1 MTLDQTAPELWHA
14 PTDGPALAVLS
25 AVQAAVPVVTTDR
38 LTLRAPRVS
47 DFDAY
52 AAIFTSDR
60 AVYMDGPYDRER
72 AWLDFCQAVASWV
85 LRGVGLYTITRTDT
99 QAIAGF
105 LFLWQEF
112 GDPEPEIGWVLCEDA
127 EGNGYATEAAA
138 AILPM
143 ALVQF
148 GPGGLVSYIDGG
160 NAASARVAMRLGAVR
175 DTAAEARHG
184 IDCQIWRYGAGGAA

>member
-1 MTLDQTAPELWHA
+1 MTVWHA
-14 PTDGPALAVLS
+14 PTSGPAFAVLS

-38 LTLRAPRVS
+38 LTLRAPVVD

-60 AVYMDGPYDRER
+60 SVYMDGPYDRER

-99 QAIAGF
+99 QTLVGF

-112 GDPEPEIGWVLCEDA
+112 GDPEPEIGWVLCQDA
-127 EGNGYATEAAA
+127 EGHGYATEAARA
-138 AILPM
+138 VLPM
-143 ALVQF
+143 MLAQF
-148 GPGGLVSYIDGG
+148 GASGLVSYIDDG
-160 NAASARVAMRLGAVR
+160 NAASARVAARLGGQR
-175 DTAAEARHG
+175 DPAAEARHAMG
-184 IDCQIWRYGAGGAA
+184 CQIWRYGAEGAA